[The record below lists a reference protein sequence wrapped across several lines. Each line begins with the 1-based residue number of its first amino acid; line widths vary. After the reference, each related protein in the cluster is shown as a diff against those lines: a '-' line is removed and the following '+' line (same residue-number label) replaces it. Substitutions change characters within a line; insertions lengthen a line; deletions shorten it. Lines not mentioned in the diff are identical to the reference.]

1 MDTDMDTK
9 LLGTDRR
16 GVLTTLKRD
25 GRPQLSPVSYLWE
38 PDLRRIRI
46 SATDDRA
53 KTRNLRRDPRASF
66 LVTAPEYAAYLIA
79 EGLAEVSAPAL
90 ARDDAITEELVEVFR
105 LIAGEHPDWA
115 EYRDVMV
122 EERRVVIRIAVERTY
137 GWSRD

>member
-1 MDTDMDTK
+1 MDTH

-38 PDLRRIRI
+38 PDKRLIRI

-66 LVTAPEYAAYLIA
+66 LVTAPEYSAYLVA
-79 EGLAEVSAPAL
+79 EGLAEISAPCL
-90 ARDDAITEELVEVFR
+90 DPHDAIADELVEVYR
-105 LIAGEHPDWA
+105 LIVGEHPDWD
-115 EYRDVMV
+115 EYRDVMAK
-122 EERRVVIRIAVERTY
+122 EHRVVIRVAISRTY
-137 GWSRD
+137 GWSRA